1 MPTSLIEGNSLLAID
16 IGAVTTRAAY
26 FDVVEGHYRFI
37 SMGQSP
43 TTAAAPI
50 KNVALGAQMA
60 IENLQF
66 LLGKALIDSD
76 GRLTVPSQPDGVG
89 VDSVVTTVSAG
100 PAIKTL
106 VIGLLA
112 DVSLKSIESL
122 AQTTYTNIV
131 DTIGLNDPRR
141 AEQQVDAIVRNS
153 PELVMMAGGMDG
165 GATSSIQKV
174 LETIGLATYLLP
186 ESNRPVALYAGNKML
201 AREVKA
207 SLDGIASFVQI
218 SPNVR
223 PSLQVEDLA
232 PAQRDLAGLVIK
244 VREQQMPQLSELR
257 ELSGGIILPSA
268 YAQGRMVR
276 FLSSY
281 FASGKGVLS
290 VDVGA
295 SAISL
300 GVSFEGDLHLN
311 VFPQLGLGEPLAGLL
326 RHTTLNDVARWIALD
341 IPAETVREYIF
352 QKSLYPS
359 AIPATPEELAIEQ
372 AILRQNLQVAT
383 RLMGNR
389 LPPMRRRRDG
399 LLPSFEPILASG
411 AAITGATSP
420 GQKLLMLLDGLQPT
434 GIGTLVLDQNNL
446 LSMLGACA
454 EINSILPIQVIDSG
468 ALSTLATVIS
478 PIIGKVNF
486 GAPVLQAKLTR
497 SDGTEVTADIQMG
510 SLQVLPLS
518 SGQSGTLDLRPVR
531 RVDVGLGP
539 GRAYEG
545 LEVFGSLLGV
555 VIDARGRPLA
565 LPEDSAQ
572 RRTLLKKWQEAV
584 GG

>member
-1 MPTSLIEGNSLLAID
+1 MPTSLVEGNSLLAID

-26 FDVVEGHYRFI
+26 FDVVEGRYRFI

-43 TTAAAPI
+43 TTSAAPL

-60 IENLQF
+60 IENLQS

-76 GRLTVPSQPDGVG
+76 GRLTLPSQPDGTG
-89 VDSVVTTVSAG
+89 VDSVVTTISAG
-100 PAIKTL
+100 PAIKTI

-122 AQTTYTNIV
+122 AQTTYTHVI
-131 DTIGLNDPRR
+131 DSIGLNDPRR
-141 AEQQVDAIVRNS
+141 SDEQVDAIVRNS

-174 LETIGLATYLLP
+174 LETLGLAIYLLP
-186 ESNRPVALYAGNKML
+186 ETKRPVVLYAGNKAL
-201 AREVKA
+201 AQEVKA
-207 SLDGIASFVQI
+207 ALSDIASFVQI

-232 PAQRDLAGLVIK
+232 PAQRDLAELVIK

-257 ELSGGIILPSA
+257 ELSGGIVLPSA
-268 YAQGRMVR
+268 YSQGRMIR

-295 SAISL
+295 SAISI
-300 GVSFEGDLHLN
+300 GASFDGDLHLN

-326 RHTTLNDVARWIALD
+326 RHTTLNEIARWIPLD
-341 IPAETVREYIF
+341 IPAETVREYLY
-352 QKSLYPS
+352 QKSLYPA
-359 AIPATPEELAIEQ
+359 AIPATREELAIEQ

-389 LPPMRRRRDG
+389 LPPVRRRRDG

-411 AAITGATSP
+411 ASITGAATA

-434 GIGTLVLDQNNL
+434 GNGMLALDQNNL
-446 LSMLGACA
+446 LAMLGAAA
-454 EINSILPIQVIDSG
+454 ELNSILPIQVIDSG
-468 ALSTLATVIS
+468 ALSYLANVIS
-478 PIIGKVNF
+478 PISKANYGTPI
-486 GAPVLQAKLTR
+486 LQAQLTR
-497 SDGTEVTADIQMG
+497 DDGTEISSEVKMG
-510 SLQVLPLS
+510 NLQVLPLE
-518 SGQSGTLDLRPVR
+518 SGQTGRLVLRPLR
-531 RVDVGLGP
+531 RADVGLGP
-539 GRAYEG
+539 GKGAE
-545 LEVFGSLLGV
+545 LDVIGSALGI
-555 VIDARGRPLA
+555 VIDARGRPLS
-565 LPEDSAQ
+565 LPEDVTQ
-572 RRTLLKKWQEAV
+572 RRALLKKWQAAV